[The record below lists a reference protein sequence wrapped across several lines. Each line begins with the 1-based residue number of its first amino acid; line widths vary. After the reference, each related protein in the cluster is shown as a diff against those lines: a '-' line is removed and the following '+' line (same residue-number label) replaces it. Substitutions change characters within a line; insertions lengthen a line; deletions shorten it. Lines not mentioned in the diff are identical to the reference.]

1 MALILASAFLTTNR
15 QMQARLALCEAMTV
29 LLLHQNKFPS
39 LSQALPDLE
48 VTGAMATNNISP
60 HAKSE
65 AMQQKPIDSPT
76 RHFATTPT
84 STKPKTLLELADG
97 DIDLLDESTFSNS
110 AIENT
115 HIEIDRFLDDHSSQP
130 NSDASFAFKVLSQ
143 QQVFRN
149 IHRKIVDL
157 ILVSGP

>member
-1 MALILASAFLTTNR
+1 
-15 QMQARLALCEAMTV
+15 MQARLALCEAMTV
-29 LLLHQNKFPS
+29 LLLHQNKFPP

-48 VTGAMATNNISP
+48 VTGAMATNSISP

-65 AMQQKPIDSPT
+65 AMQQKLIDSPT
-76 RHFATTPT
+76 RHIATTPT

-115 HIEIDRFLDDHSSQP
+115 HIEIDRFLDDNSSQP
-130 NSDASFAFKVLSQ
+130 NSDASFAFKVLRQ
-143 QQVFRN
+143 EQVLRTVYQ
-149 IHRKIVDL
+149 KIVDL
-157 ILVSGP
+157 ILVSGT